1 MMRSFYRARLVTGC
15 AVLVAAVGCSDVK
28 DQLLSPQQPS
38 VIGPGDLTSPTAADA
53 LRIGALGRLRTATA
67 GGENT
72 WILGGLIT
80 DEWKSGDTFSQR
92 NDTDQRKL
100 TTDNGNVN
108 GWYVDLHRTR
118 GAAKDAIDALT
129 KYLPEPK
136 ANIAQMYFAMG
147 LAEVMISESFCNG
160 TPFGYTQDGVPN
172 YSQPMT
178 NEEGFKLAL
187 AHIDSGLAF
196 ATASD
201 TSAVALATRPA
212 LLITKARIMIQLGRF
227 SEVAALTS
235 SIPTTYRWNA
245 TFAQTSGDNSV
256 WSFNTSQ
263 KRWVVGDSFDITGTI
278 KNALPF
284 ASARDPRVPVTGTS
298 INSSEKLAFDNQTNF
313 VYQRIYSRSDAAP
326 IVSGLDARLY
336 EAEARLQANDIPGM
350 MTILNALR
358 TQAIALSGSLTIAAN
373 TLPALATPAN
383 TTAAQDL
390 YFRDKAFWL
399 FSRGQRLGDLRRLI
413 RQYKRTQDN
422 VFPTG
427 PFWKGATYGTDV
439 NFPVTTSE
447 NYNPN
452 YHGCIDRNA

>member
-1 MMRSFYRARLVTGC
+1 MMRSTYRARPLVLG
-15 AVLVAAVGCSDVK
+15 AAALALAGCSNVK

-38 VIGPGDLTSPTAADA
+38 VIGPEQLGSPTAADA

-67 GGENT
+67 GGEDT
-72 WILGGLIT
+72 WMLGGLIT

-100 TTDNGNVN
+100 TTDNANVN
-108 GWYVDLHRTR
+108 TWYIDLHRTR
-118 GAAKDAIDALT
+118 GASKDAIDALN

-136 ANIAQMYFAMG
+136 ANLGQMYFSMA
-147 LAEVMISESFCNG
+147 LAEVMIAESFCNG

-196 ATASD
+196 TTATD
-201 TSAVALATRPA
+201 TFTVNTRYN
-212 LLITKARIMIQLGRF
+212 LLVTKARIMIQLNRF
-227 SEVAALTS
+227 SEVAALTAS
-235 SIPTTYRWNA
+235 VPTTYRWYA
-245 TFAQTSGDNSV
+245 TFAQTSGDNQV
-256 WSFNTSQ
+256 WSLNTSQ
-263 KRWVVGDSFDITGTI
+263 KRWVVGDSFDVTGVI

-284 ASARDPRVPVTGTS
+284 ASAKDPRVPVTGTS
-298 INSSEKLAFDNQTNF
+298 LNSSEKLAFDNQTNF
-313 VYQRIYSRSDAAP
+313 VYQRIYGRSDAAP
-326 IVSGLDARLY
+326 IISGLDARLY

-350 MTILNALR
+350 MTILNGLR
-358 TQAIALSGSLTIAAN
+358 TQAIALSGSLTIAAG
-373 TLPALATPAN
+373 TLPPLATPAN
-383 TTAAQDL
+383 ITAAQDL

-399 FSRGQRLGDLRRLI
+399 FGRGQRLGDLRRLV

-427 PFWKGATYGTDV
+427 PFWKGATYGTDT

-452 YHGCIDRNA
+452 YHGCLDRNA

>member
-1 MMRSFYRARLVTGC
+1 MRSIDRARPVVVC
-15 AVLVAAVGCSDVK
+15 AIALALAGCSDVK
-28 DQLLSPQQPS
+28 DQLLSPQQPG
-38 VIGPGDLTSPTAADA
+38 VIGPEQVGSTTAADA

-67 GGENT
+67 GGEDT
-72 WILGGLIT
+72 WMLGGLIT

-92 NDTDQRKL
+92 NDTDQRKI

-118 GAAKDAIDALT
+118 GAAKDALDALN

-136 ANIAQMYFAMG
+136 ANLGQMYFAMG
-147 LAEVMISESFCNG
+147 LAEDMIAESFCNG

-187 AHIDSGLAF
+187 AHIDSGLTF
-196 ATASD
+196 TTASD
-201 TSAVALATRPA
+201 TFAVNTKYN
-212 LLITKARIMIQLGRF
+212 LLVTKARILIQLNRF
-227 SEVAALTS
+227 AEVAAITAS
-235 SIPTTYRWNA
+235 VPTTYRWFA
-245 TFAQTSGDNSV
+245 TFAQTSGDNQV
-256 WSFNTSQ
+256 WSLNTSQ
-263 KRWVVGDSFDITGTI
+263 KRWVVGDSFDVTGTI

-284 ASARDPRVPVTGTS
+284 ASAKDPRVPVTGTS
-298 INSSEKLAFDNQTNF
+298 LNSSEKLAFDNQTNF
-313 VYQRIYSRSDAAP
+313 IYQRIYNRSDAAP
-326 IVSGLDARLY
+326 VISGLDARLY

-358 TQAIALSGSLTIAAN
+358 TQPIVLSGSLTIAAN
-373 TLPALATPAN
+373 TLPALATPTS

-390 YFRDKAFWL
+390 FFRDKAFWL
-399 FSRGQRLGDLRRLI
+399 FGRGQRLGDLRRLV

-427 PFWKGATYGTDV
+427 PFWKGATYGTDT

-452 YHGCIDRNA
+452 YHGCINRDA